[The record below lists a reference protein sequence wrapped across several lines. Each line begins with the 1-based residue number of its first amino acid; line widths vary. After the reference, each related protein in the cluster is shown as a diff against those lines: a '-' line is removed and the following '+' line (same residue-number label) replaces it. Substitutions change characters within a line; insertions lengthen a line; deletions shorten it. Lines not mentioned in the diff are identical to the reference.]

1 MLPVILVAGPLVANI
16 LLLQP
21 TKSLQWLLEL
31 KHLSCSIHLQKA
43 KDGCHISVLWK
54 CVIMSTLL
62 WTAEHTAT
70 SYRRIVSLEE
80 TENTGYVPD
89 ENKLFSY

>member
-21 TKSLQWLLEL
+21 TKSLQLLLEL

-43 KDGCHISVLWK
+43 KDGCHISMLRK

-62 WTAEHTAT
+62 WTAEHTVT
-70 SYRRIVSLEE
+70 SYRIVSLEE

-89 ENKLFSY
+89 ENKLFGY